1 MLKSSDTG
9 QIEGAVEQIKAH
21 LDALSVQFVARR
33 ALLELVMLGLIAH
46 EHVLLIGPPG
56 TGKSAAVQA
65 VARAID
71 AKSFEYLIGR
81 FTEPSELFG
90 ALDLNALKDGQI
102 RPVTIGML
110 PEAEIAFL
118 DEIFL
123 GSTAIL
129 NSLLKIL
136 NERTYRRGQFSMVSP
151 LLSCVAASNT
161 MPEDSTLA
169 AFADRFLVTMFVD
182 PVGEHELTDLLRKG
196 WSEVGGRG
204 APVPPLDSSLVAD
217 LHDAALAVDLDP
229 IHEAYAHIIR
239 KVRLVGVTLSDRK
252 IVKAQKLIAA
262 AALLRGASTAGPE
275 DLWPLT
281 YLVQSKAQQEEVRE
295 LLHAELKESRNPV
308 LTNSVTAATYGPTA
322 HAARLTEEATDLLE
336 QRPALAT
343 DRLTEI
349 WLVRLET
356 MLTRI
361 DAAFDSKALPQQLR
375 ILHASIENVLASQ
388 SSRTG
393 IEPSA
398 TPAETPA
405 DRTDRD
411 A

>member
-1 MLKSSDTG
+1 MTG
-9 QIEGAVEQIKAH
+9 MNAH

-71 AKSFEYLIGR
+71 ARSFEYLIGR

-102 RPVTIGML
+102 RPVTSGML

-151 LLSCVAASNT
+151 MLSCVAASNA
-161 MPEDSTLA
+161 MPEDSSLA

-182 PVGEHELTDLLRKG
+182 PVGESELTDLLKKG
-196 WSEVGGRG
+196 WSEAGGRI
-204 APVPPLDSSLVAD
+204 APITALDPRVVAE
-217 LHDAALAVDLDP
+217 LHEAALAIDLESVY
-229 IHEAYAHIIR
+229 EAYAHIVR
-239 KVRLVGVTLSDRK
+239 KMRLIGVTLSDRK

-262 AALLRGASTAGPE
+262 AALLRGAQAAGPE
-275 DLWPLT
+275 DLWPVT
-281 YLVQSKAQQEEVRE
+281 YLVQSKVQQEEVRE
-295 LLHAELKESRNPV
+295 LLHVELKESRNPV
-308 LTNSVTAATYGPTA
+308 LTNSVAAATYGPTA
-322 HAARLTEEATDLLE
+322 HAARLTEEATNLLE
-336 QRPALAT
+336 QRPALPS
-343 DRLTEI
+343 DPLHEV

-356 MLTRI
+356 MMMRI
-361 DAAFDSKALPQQLR
+361 DAAFNDQALPQQLR
-375 ILHASIENVLASQ
+375 VLRASVENVLASQ
-388 SSRTG
+388 PSRRG
-393 IEPSA
+393 GEPN
-398 TPAETPA
+398 A
-405 DRTDRD
+405 DPSEAALEPVRQDG
-411 A
+411 